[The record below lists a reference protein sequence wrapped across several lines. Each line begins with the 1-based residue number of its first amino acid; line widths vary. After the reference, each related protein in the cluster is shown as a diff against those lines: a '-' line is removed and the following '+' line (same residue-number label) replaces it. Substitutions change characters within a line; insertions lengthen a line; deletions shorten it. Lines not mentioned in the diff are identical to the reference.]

1 MNGEI
6 SGYESAGWARVGL
19 ESSGSRGAR
28 SGQGTSCLNRLGVGD
43 AVITDDRAE
52 KWGWKRR
59 VAKRLRAG
67 WATASESEKEA
78 RK

>member
-1 MNGEI
+1 MVRLVGMSLQGGPGWGWSHLE
-6 SGYESAGWARVGL
+6 AG
-19 ESSGSRGAR
+19 GAR